1 MPRILPPLETFRFFE
16 AAARHLNFTHAAE
29 EMHVTHGAVSQRIKR
44 LEEDLGT
51 PLFRR
56 SGRGMLLTDEGR
68 RLLER
73 VRAAIGEITEG
84 VEAIRSSN
92 RDRILTVSM
101 VPGFATYWLLP
112 RLAEFIE
119 RHPDIEVNIRPT
131 LSLTDFTRDEVDMAV
146 RFGPGRAH
154 PATSSKCR
162 FFTMSGSPGPSGS
175 KRSASTTATPVKDRG
190 TATRRCCLRPPLRAW
205 VSPWRVHR
213 SSQPTWNPA
222 GWFDFFPGACP
233 RDTRTSSCIRSAP
246 RAPEKSKCSRS
257 GCSSRSD
264 LSSERTPS
272 SLKPGRTH
280 CLCPRR
286 WAWILRQKRCSR
298 HDAIP
303 GMSIDTKPYGSIFF
317 TGSPPAQP
325 SGRSPTIEGRRE
337 RVLR

>member
-1 MPRILPPLETFRFFE
+1 MPRVLPPLETFRFFE

-56 SGRGMLLTDEGR
+56 TGRSMLLTDEGR

-146 RFGPGRAH
+146 RFGPRAWPGLISIKLYDEELVPVFS
-154 PATSSKCR
+154 PA
-162 FFTMSGSPGPSGS
+162 F
-175 KRSASTTATPVKDRG
+175 
-190 TATRRCCLRPPLRAW
+190 RRRRPPR
-205 VSPWRVHR
+205 
-213 SSQPTWNPA
+213 
-222 GWFDFFPGACP
+222 
-233 RDTRTSSCIRSAP
+233 
-246 RAPEKSKCSRS
+246 
-257 GCSSRSD
+257 
-264 LSSERTPS
+264 SERLGKIQVFQEWLLEQVRPVER
-272 SLKPGRTH
+272 K
-280 CLCPRR
+280 
-286 WAWILRQKRCSR
+286 
-298 HDAIP
+298 DAIL
-303 GMSIDTKPYGSIFF
+303 
-317 TGSPPAQP
+317 AQA
-325 SGRSPTIEGRRE
+325 G
-337 RVLR
+337 

>member
-1 MPRILPPLETFRFFE
+1 MPRNLPPLETFRFFE
-16 AAARHLNFTHAAE
+16 AAARHLNFTHAAG

-131 LSLTDFTRDEVDMAV
+131 LSLTDFTRDDVDMAV
-146 RFGPGRAH
+146 RFGPGAWPGLISIKLYDEELVPVCSPAFRRRRLPRA
-154 PATSSKCR
+154 
-162 FFTMSGSPGPSGS
+162 PGDLL
-175 KRSASTTATPVKDRG
+175 KM
-190 TATRRCCLRPPLRAW
+190 PLLHDERQ
-205 VSPWRVHR
+205 PWSIWFKAVGLDYRDARQRQRYGDQR
-213 SSQPTWNPA
+213 SSQRTWNPA
-222 GWFDFFPGACP
+222 GWFGFFPGACP
-233 RDTRTSSCIRSAP
+233 RDTRTSSCIRPAP
-246 RAPEKSKCSRS
+246 SVWEKFKCSRS
-257 GCSSRSD
+257 GSSSRSD
-264 LSSERTPS
+264 PSNERTPS
-272 SLKPGRTH
+272 SLKSGR
-280 CLCPRR
+280 
-286 WAWILRQKRCSR
+286 R
-298 HDAIP
+298 HRLA
-303 GMSIDTKPYGSIFF
+303 YGSIFF
-317 TGSPPAQP
+317 NWNPPAQP
-325 SGRSPTIEGRRE
+325 SFHAALFRATISA
-337 RVLR
+337 LAHH